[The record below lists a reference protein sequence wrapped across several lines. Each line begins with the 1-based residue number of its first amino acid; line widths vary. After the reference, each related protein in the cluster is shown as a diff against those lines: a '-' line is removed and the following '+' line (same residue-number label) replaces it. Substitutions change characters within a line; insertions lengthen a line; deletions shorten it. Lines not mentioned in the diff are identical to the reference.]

1 MNETKQKG
9 LLTELRCQTFFT
21 ELGYNVLIPLGED
34 CRYDMIVDV
43 DNHLIRVQVKTSH
56 LKDNKKGIEFSTR
69 STRVN
74 SNTVITKKYTKDEID
89 YFATWWENKVYLIP
103 VEECGTLK
111 SLMFEDKLVNQHS
124 VSFINDYE
132 AQNVIDNFILTNTS
146 KEVKER
152 KIYQYDLENNLIIA
166 TWDSCHQA
174 AVEGLGDVK
183 KNSHISQVV
192 NGQRKTA
199 YGFFWSDKLIESK
212 E

>member
-34 CRYDMIVDV
+34 CRYDMIVDI

-56 LKDNKKGIEFSTR
+56 LKDNEKGIEFSTR

-74 SNTVITKKYTKDEID
+74 SNNVISKKYTKDEID

-103 VEECGTLK
+103 VEECGVSKT
-111 SLMFEDKLVNQHS
+111 LMFENKLVNQHS

-132 AQNVIDNFILTNTS
+132 AQNIIDNFILTNTS

-152 KIYQYDLENNLIIA
+152 KIYQYDLENNLIA

-174 AVEGLGDVK
+174 AIEGLGDVK
-183 KNSHISQVV
+183 KNSHISQAV